1 MNGHQETLNLTPD
14 ELCSL
19 VQGLRAQICN
29 RLYWIMSPSHPIR
42 QENLGDEAEVL
53 HSMTQA
59 YSKAMMVALNSEH
72 VRTEFKEY
80 FLLSEN
86 AWDIITIID
95 QAQNWEEIPTHKHD
109 GPLTCPLCEELIRAF

>member
-1 MNGHQETLNLTPD
+1 MNGHQEILHLTPD

-29 RLYWIMSPSHPIR
+29 RVYWMMSPSHPIR
-42 QENLGDEAEVL
+42 AENLGDEAEVL

-72 VRTEFKEY
+72 VTKEFKA
-80 FLLSEN
+80 FFALSQD
-86 AWDIITIID
+86 AWDMITIID
-95 QAQNWEEIPTHKHD
+95 RAQSWDQIPTHKHG
-109 GPLTCPLCEELIRAF
+109 GPLTCPLCEELIQAF